1 MTEHASGEININSKM
16 SKVLEILLELDEYPS
31 WIQDIISI
39 DVHSRDSQGRAILA
53 TMKTNAMGR
62 SIEQTHQY
70 SYDNYPSEISWKFI
84 KGDMVSSLIGS
95 YKLEQLNNDEVKVI
109 YNLDIDLTSSL
120 PGFIKR
126 KAAQKIV
133 DSALKNLKQ
142 ISEK

>member
-62 SIEQTHQY
+62 SIEQTYQY
-70 SYDNYPSEISWKFI
+70 S
-84 KGDMVSSLIGS
+84 
-95 YKLEQLNNDEVKVI
+95 
-109 YNLDIDLTSSL
+109 
-120 PGFIKR
+120 
-126 KAAQKIV
+126 
-133 DSALKNLKQ
+133 
-142 ISEK
+142 